1 MARERDSRTP
11 PHNLEAEASLLGAAL
26 LSRHAVEALAEVV
39 TVDDFY
45 KPAHQHIAAAILRLA
60 ANDLPVDVVM
70 VQDALGDL
78 LADAGGTEYLMH
90 LMTATPAITNAR
102 RYGRI
107 VHDAGTLRRILHAS
121 SRIADAAYNAND
133 PATALAEV
141 VGIVDDLG
149 SFDPGDYSTLEIADI
164 TAILAGDM
172 RPEQPDYL
180 TRSDGASL
188 LYAGKMHMFQ
198 AEPTAGKTWVALFA
212 VLEILG
218 LGGSVIYI
226 DFEDTPRGIIGRLLI
241 LGVKPEVLRDRFRY
255 VQPIGAF
262 GPAERTRLHALL
274 AELNPD
280 LVVIDGVGEALA
292 RDGLSEDKAPDV
304 VGWIERLPR
313 PIARTGAAV
322 LMIDHVVKNKEE
334 QGRWARGSSA
344 KLGVIDGA
352 SLQLKVVT
360 PFSRQRVGKVK
371 IIVAKDRPGGV
382 GALGECVGIVTI
394 TPHADGERVVITLDP
409 NVEEVR
415 STDTWKPTHI
425 MERVSGIIE
434 DSATPLTATGI
445 KAMLAHTKPT
455 LVSQAI
461 ARLVSE
467 GYVTESTSGRTKT
480 LSNVRRYTDGAT
492 IHHLHSV
499 PPPTDD
505 DYEPPP
511 LFPNPDEEF

>member
-1 MARERDSRTP
+1 MARSRDARIP
-11 PHNLEAEASLLGAAL
+11 PHNLEAEASLLGGAL
-26 LSRHAVEALAEVV
+26 LSRHAVEAMASVV

-45 KPAHQHIAAAILRLA
+45 KPAHQHIAAAILQLA

-70 VQDALGDL
+70 VADALGDL
-78 LADAGGTEYLMH
+78 LPECGGYDYLTQ
-90 LMTATPAITNAR
+90 LMVATPSTTNAR
-102 RYGRI
+102 RYGRMI
-107 VHDAGTLRRILHAS
+107 HDAATLRRILYAS
-121 SRIADAAYNAND
+121 TRIADAAYDAID
-133 PATALAEV
+133 PATALATV
-141 VGIVDDLG
+141 VGIVEDLG

-212 VLEILG
+212 VAEILG
-218 LGGSVIYI
+218 LGGAVIYI
-226 DFEDTPRGIIGRLLI
+226 DFEDTPRGIIGRLLTM
-241 LGVKPEVLRDRFRY
+241 GVKPEVLRDRFRY
-255 VQPIGAF
+255 VQPVGAF

-292 RDGLSEDKAPDV
+292 RDGASEDKAPDV

-334 QGRWARGSSA
+334 QGRWARGSGA

-360 PFSRQRVGKVK
+360 PFSRQRTGKVK

-425 MERVSGIIE
+425 MERVSGIIAE
-434 DSATPLTATGI
+434 SSTPLTARGI

-461 ARLVSE
+461 ARLIAE
-467 GYVTESTSGRTKT
+467 GYVVESTSGRTTT
-480 LSNVRRYTDGAT
+480 LTNARPYIDGAT
-492 IHHLHSV
+492 IHHLHAV